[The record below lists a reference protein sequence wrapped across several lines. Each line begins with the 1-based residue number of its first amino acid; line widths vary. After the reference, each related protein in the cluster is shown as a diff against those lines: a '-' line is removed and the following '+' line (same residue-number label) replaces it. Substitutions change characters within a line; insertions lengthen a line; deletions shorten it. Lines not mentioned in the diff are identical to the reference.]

1 MPMLVDLVDAKQH
14 VRLTVA
20 DSDPLAVEL
29 ALKLEAA
36 EAAIL
41 DYVMRNEPGKTLAV
55 AWTSPAA
62 TPKNVQAA
70 VLLELGEL
78 WRFHGD
84 DPGAPATMPARDPS
98 TDFQPAILGLLRRFT
113 DPVLA

>member
-1 MPMLVDLVDAKQH
+1 MLVETAAARQH
-14 VRLTVA
+14 VRLTVV
-20 DSDPLAVEL
+20 DGDPLAVEL
-29 ALKLEAA
+29 DLKLAAA

-41 DYVMRNEPGKTLAV
+41 DYVTRNEPGKTLAV
-55 AWTSPAA
+55 AWTTPAL
-62 TPKNVQAA
+62 TPPNVQAA
-70 VLLELGEL
+70 VLLQLGEL

>member
-1 MPMLVDLVDAKQH
+1 MLVDHADAKQH

-20 DSDPLAVEL
+20 DDSPLDLE
-29 ALKLEAA
+29 LKLKLAAA

-41 DYVMRNEPGKTLAV
+41 DYVTRNEPGKTLAE
-55 AWTSPAA
+55 AWTDPAA
-62 TPKNVQAA
+62 TPPNVQAA

-84 DPGAPATMPARDPS
+84 DPAAAATMPARDPS
-98 TDFQPAILGLLRRFT
+98 ADFQPAILGLLRRYT
-113 DPVLA
+113 DPVFA